1 MTSAV
6 LFDLGNVVF
15 RIDFMRAFSVWAEHS
30 GVSSEELLKR
40 FRGGESFHRFERG
53 ELDEESYFA
62 ALATELD
69 VPLTH
74 EQLVYGWN
82 AIYTGVVPGLGPR
95 LNTLGERLPIFAF
108 TNTNA
113 THQAVWQA
121 LYGELLTPFRKIYV
135 SSEIGMRKPEPE
147 AFRWVAEDMGTPP
160 SEVLFLDDHT
170 DNVEGARAASMS
182 AIHIER
188 PEQVLDVVDQLIS
201 QPGYNF

>member
-30 GVSSEELLKR
+30 GVASDELLGR
-40 FRGGESFHRFERG
+40 FRGGESYRQFERG
-53 ELDEESYFA
+53 ELDEASYFA
-62 ALATELD
+62 ALAKELD
-69 VPLTH
+69 IPLSR

-82 AIYTGVVPGLGPR
+82 AIYTGALPGLASR
-95 LNTLGERLPIFAF
+95 LCALGERLPIFAF

-170 DNVEGARAASMS
+170 DNVEGARAARMN
-182 AIHIER
+182 AIHIDCPER
-188 PEQVLDVVDQLIS
+188 VLEVIDQLVS
-201 QPGYNF
+201 QPG